1 MDNKNTKCS
10 MCGKEFSLVDYQEDF
25 CFDRVIGYGSKYD
38 EMHIKFNLCCDCFDK
53 SMDMIMP
60 YFKEEILYELKK

>member
-1 MDNKNTKCS
+1 MNNKNIKCS
-10 MCGKEFSLVDYQEDF
+10 MCGKDFSPVDYQENF

-53 SMDMIMP
+53 TIDLLKP
-60 YFKEEILYELKK
+60 YFKDAIIEDWQ